1 MIDTRKDGVKLVGIH
16 DRAMTARIKWIIGVA
31 LAILLFTPGGA
42 KLVWGQGIQV
52 VHTHAHDLGGGMAA
66 RMSLERSAESGDPF
80 AAFVAGRKHL
90 IAAANS
96 GDMEQRQMGLEFISM
111 AADAGFA
118 PAARFAGSLYLEG
131 ELLPQDT
138 EQAIFWFTRA
148 AKLGDPS
155 AQRDLGDLYAD
166 GDRVKQDLAK
176 AALWYEEVMRNTQA
190 DYIGSKL
197 YEVAYRLGELY
208 AEGVGV
214 KADPARARALWQ
226 QAADKAG
233 YPPAIQELAHAQA
246 TGLGGKKDKKA
257 ALENYLAAAQAYRE
271 AGLKFNIG
279 PTAARKEVKMIL
291 SDMRRMEARKKMVR
305 RVEKEM
311 NGIIIP

>member
-1 MIDTRKDGVKLVGIH
+1 MIDTRKDGVKLIGIH
-16 DRAMTARIKWIIGVA
+16 DSAMTARIKWILMAA

-42 KLVWGQGIQV
+42 KLVWGQEVQV
-52 VHTHAHDLGGGMAA
+52 AHVNGHDTGGGMSA
-66 RMSLERSAESGDPF
+66 RMSLERSAEAGDPF

-96 GDMEQRQMGLEFISM
+96 GDMEQRQIGLEFINM

-118 PAARFAGSLYLEG
+118 PAARFAGSLYLAG

-148 AKLGDPS
+148 AKLGDAS
-155 AQRDLGDLYAD
+155 AQRDLGDLYAE
-166 GDRVKQDLAK
+166 GDRIKQDLAK
-176 AALWYEEVMRNTQA
+176 AALWYEATLANPQA

-197 YEVAYRLGELY
+197 YEVSYQLGEMY

-214 KADPARARALWQ
+214 EAKPNRARELWQ
-226 QAADKAG
+226 QAAEQAG
-233 YPPAIQELAHAQA
+233 YPPAIQRLARAQA
-246 TGLGGKKDKKA
+246 EGLGGKEDRKA
-257 ALENYLAAAQAYRE
+257 AMDNYLAAAEAYRE

-279 PTAARKEVKMIL
+279 PTTARREVNMIL
-291 SDMRRMEARKKMVR
+291 SDMRRLEARKKLVR

-311 NGIIIP
+311 EGIIVP